1 MAELFEHDNN
11 LESLSSSKVAAV
23 GAVLSLHFTRTSDV
37 TEGISTFSHFL
48 QIERLTFGS
57 LKDYH
62 EERDNA

>member
-1 MAELFEHDNN
+1 MAELFKHDNN
-11 LESLSSSKVAAV
+11 LESLSSSNVAV